1 MVSVLTILRES
12 LKDLTKRI
20 YKLTTIIKTM
30 KIYNVTTVY
39 SFRLYQSVEAINEL
53 EAQSKA
59 YELDS
64 NVDEKGLIEALSHG
78 WEVEATY
85 IDEETY

>member
-1 MVSVLTILRES
+1 M
-12 LKDLTKRI
+12 
-20 YKLTTIIKTM
+20 KT
-30 KIYNVTTVY
+30 YNVTTVY
-39 SFRLYQSVEAINEL
+39 SFRLYQTVEAKNES

-64 NVDEKGLIEALSHG
+64 KVDEKGLIEALSHG